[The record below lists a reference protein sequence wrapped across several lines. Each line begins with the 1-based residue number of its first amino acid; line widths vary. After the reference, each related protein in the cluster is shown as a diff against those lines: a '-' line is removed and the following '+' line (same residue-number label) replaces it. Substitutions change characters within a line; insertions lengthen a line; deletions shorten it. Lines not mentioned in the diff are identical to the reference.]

1 MTDFDS
7 IWRTQDEIRTV
18 VNAVLGECLW
28 NLTYN
33 ERRMA
38 IEQELTVTHD
48 DDAIGNLC
56 CQFPI
61 TIGYDD
67 IGTEKRN
74 ICAPHSNNKS

>member
-38 IEQELTVTHD
+38 IEQELTVTHE
-48 DDAIGNLC
+48 DDAICNLC
-56 CQFPI
+56 SQYPI

-67 IGTEKRN
+67 IGTKKRN
-74 ICAPHSNNKS
+74 ICDPSNNKS